1 MTLANMRENGVRSV
15 VAVTEA
21 VGIFALPDSLPAE
34 IRWYPG
40 PARQVGFIEY
50 SYAVERR
57 YEPAVWKEWSTDERR
72 SADKGGTP
80 NKPATEAAESA
91 NMRYGKTTATT
102 YSSTI
107 KPSLRR
113 SRHQQ
118 GASHGRD
125 GERG

>member
-1 MTLANMRENGVRSV
+1 MTLANMREHGVRSV
-15 VAVTEA
+15 LAVTEA
-21 VGIFALPDSLPAE
+21 EGIFALPDSLPAE

-40 PARQVGFIEY
+40 PARQGGFIEY

-57 YEPAVWKEWSTDERR
+57 YEPAVWKEWSTNERR

-80 NKPATEAAESA
+80 NKPAMDAAETA
-91 NMRYGKTTATT
+91 NMRHGKTTRAATT
-102 YSSTI
+102 TN
-107 KPSLRR
+107 PSLCR

-118 GASHGRD
+118 GASHGSD